1 MAVLQIGLRSSI
13 SFGYNKEKCC
23 RVFLERGNMYTKVW
37 LRKMLTQA
45 LKIAFGSSL
54 AIYVATILHLDNTA
68 AAGSIALLTIVTTK
82 WETVRLAMY
91 RIIAFVLSISIGTIM
106 FTSIKSQ
113 WLAYGIYILL
123 VIIVSELLKIKSTIS
138 VSAVI
143 GMHFMT
149 AEEIT
154 LEFTEN
160 EFALVFV
167 GITIAFILNLF
178 HDYKG
183 QKERLL
189 QGIVYAETGMKQILA
204 DLAAFLLKQDVESDV
219 WQEIDSM
226 EKKLQELIREAYEYQ
241 DNTFQSHPGYY
252 IDYFEMRSKQCGI
265 LRNLHT
271 EVKRMRSMPEQAR
284 IVAEYVLYLKDYVT
298 EKNRPKA
305 QMERLHKMI
314 ESMEQQP
321 LPESREEL
329 VSCALLYHIL
339 MDIGEFLQF
348 KEQFVNLMDEN
359 KLRIYWKEEMEHVH
373 EHDRSIAESNEK
385 DRKSVV

>member
-204 DLAAFLLKQDVESDV
+204 DLAAFLLKQDVERDV

-305 QMERLHKMI
+305 QMERLHEMI

-373 EHDRSIAESNEK
+373 EHDRSVAESNENQY
-385 DRKSVV
+385 

>member
-204 DLAAFLLKQDVESDV
+204 DLAAFLLKQDVERDV

-373 EHDRSIAESNEK
+373 EHDRSIAESNENQY
-385 DRKSVV
+385 

>member
-204 DLAAFLLKQDVESDV
+204 DLATFLLKQDVESDV

-305 QMERLHKMI
+305 QMERLHEMI

-373 EHDRSIAESNEK
+373 EHDRSIAESNENQY
-385 DRKSVV
+385 

>member
-204 DLAAFLLKQDVESDV
+204 DLATFLLKQDVESDV

-305 QMERLHKMI
+305 QMERLHEMI

-373 EHDRSIAESNEK
+373 EHDRSVAESNENQY
-385 DRKSVV
+385 

>member
-305 QMERLHKMI
+305 QMERLHEMI

-373 EHDRSIAESNEK
+373 EHDRSIAESNENQY
-385 DRKSVV
+385 

>member
-1 MAVLQIGLRSSI
+1 M
-13 SFGYNKEKCC
+13 
-23 RVFLERGNMYTKVW
+23 
-37 LRKMLTQA
+37 TQA

-204 DLAAFLLKQDVESDV
+204 DLAAFLLKQDVERDV

-305 QMERLHKMI
+305 QMERLHEMI

-373 EHDRSIAESNEK
+373 EHDRSVAESNENQY
-385 DRKSVV
+385 